1 MLIAQAFAHNR
12 ASTCNMTDR
21 HCPALLISAA
31 ASGQGKTTVT
41 AALAAYHRSLGRVV
55 RVFKTGPDF
64 IDPTILGQASGHPVY
79 QLDLWMGGESDCRA
93 MLYKAAGDAD
103 LILVEGVMG
112 LFDGNP
118 SSADLAVKFGIP
130 VLAVI
135 DAGAMAQTFAAMAC
149 GLSQLDSAVP
159 FYGVVANRVGS
170 PRHAQMLTEKLP
182 GSLTFCG
189 ALPRSAEISLPE
201 RHLGLLQAAEL
212 PDIGRRIAHAAGLW
226 AERCDTALPAVVV
239 FAAAAEKVSLPRE
252 LEGVK
257 IAVAR
262 DAAFSFLYRA
272 NLDVLESLGAQLSF
286 FSPLEDSALPES
298 DSLYLPGGYPELHLT
313 ALAENSAMLAAIR
326 AHHAAQKPILA
337 ECGGMLYVL
346 QSLTDAQGKQGSL
359 LGLLDGHA
367 VMQPRLSALALQ
379 GVTLPQGTLR
389 GHTFHYSK
397 VETDLVPVAR
407 GVCPN
412 DGATA
417 EAVYQQRRLTAS
429 YIHFYFPSDP
439 RAVAR
444 LFLP

>member
-1 MLIAQAFAHNR
+1 
-12 ASTCNMTDR
+12 MTVR
-21 HCPALLISAA
+21 LCPALLISAP

-41 AALAAYHRSLGRVV
+41 AALAAFHRSQGRRV

-64 IDPTILGQASGHPVY
+64 IDPTILEVASGNPVY
-79 QLDLWMGGESDCRA
+79 QLDLWMCGEADCRA
-93 MLYKAAGDAD
+93 MLYRAAGEAD
-103 LILVEGVMG
+103 LILIEGVMG

-118 SSADLAVKFGIP
+118 SSADLARQFGVP

-149 GLSQLDSAVP
+149 GLSQLDTTVP

-170 PRHAQMLTEKLP
+170 ARHAQMLTEKLP
-182 GSLTFCG
+182 DSLKFCG

-212 PDIGRRIAHAAGLW
+212 PDINQRIRHAAELW
-226 AERCDTALPAVVV
+226 GERCDTGLPPAVE
-239 FAAAAEKVSLPRE
+239 FAAPVSFPSTSGGGGRGEGGVTSLA
-252 LEGVK
+252 LQLAGVK

-272 NLDVLESLGAQLSF
+272 NLDVLEDLGAQLYF
-286 FSPLEDSALPES
+286 FSPLDDSALPVA
-298 DSLYLPGGYPELHLT
+298 DSLYFPGGYPELHLSK
-313 ALAENSAMLAAIR
+313 LAANTAMLDAIR
-326 AHHAAQKPILA
+326 AHHAVQKPILA
-337 ECGGMLYVL
+337 ECGGMLYAL
-346 QSLTDAQGKQGSL
+346 QTLTDVQGQRGDL
-359 LGLLDGHA
+359 LGLLDGDA

-379 GVTLPQGTLR
+379 SAALPQGTLR

-397 VETDLVPVAR
+397 IETALIPVAR

-412 DGATA
+412 GGETR
-417 EAVYQQRRLTAS
+417 EAVYQQQRLTAS

-439 RAVAR
+439 IAVAS